1 MNNKGFTLIELL
13 AVIVILAI
21 IALIATPIVLNII
34 NDSRASAIDRTAELV
49 GDEVELAYASYMMS
63 ESGDVESFC
72 SYMDDKY
79 FQMDGA
85 ELETCAAADGD
96 DPATVEVK
104 VNNNTYTATY
114 ADGVVTITY
123 TGGNDS
129 KHCTGSNNSCSIEI
143 TMKKTS
149 GTTPGAN

>member
-49 GDEVELAYASYMMS
+49 GDEIELAYASFMMNPGDATDTSVDNFCGYMT
-63 ESGDVESFC
+63 ED
-72 SYMDDKY
+72 Y

-85 ELETCAAADGD
+85 TLGTCANDAVTI
-96 DPATVEVK
+96 TVNGTV
-104 VNNNTYTATY
+104 YTATFDSESENNGSVEIGY
-114 ADGVVTITY
+114 D
-123 TGGNDS
+123 GGNDN
-129 KHCTGSNNSCSIEI
+129 T
-143 TMKKTS
+143 KTVKMRKS
-149 GTTPGAN
+149 LAN